1 MGQPAKSTRPLLNT
15 SQRDNVALWQQTQ
28 TKPLSKTKI
37 KSPSRKPPHQSDN
50 QTNTEE
56 KTLLSDAQ
64 AKQFAQ
70 QHSEESDQLAK
81 DLQGRKEDELPGYSQ
96 DEITFLNNVLR
107 NTKIRPDNMIELPLP
122 FKEANPKFPFNRK
135 VALERTKNTLNR
147 MRKREP
153 EFFKK
158 TLEKFAQNVDRRYP
172 RFEPIPN
179 AQKFNSEG
187 HAYWIP
193 QFSVK
198 QKAKL
203 E

>member
-1 MGQPAKSTRPLLNT
+1 
-15 SQRDNVALWQQTQ
+15 
-28 TKPLSKTKI
+28 
-37 KSPSRKPPHQSDN
+37 
-50 QTNTEE
+50 
-56 KTLLSDAQ
+56 
-64 AKQFAQ
+64 
-70 QHSEESDQLAK
+70 
-81 DLQGRKEDELPGYSQ
+81 
-96 DEITFLNNVLR
+96 
-107 NTKIRPDNMIELPLP
+107 MIELPLP

-158 TLEKFAQNVDRRYP
+158 TLEKFAQNVDRQFP

-198 QKAKL
+198 QKGKARIVFDSAAKTFDAVANEEVCINDKL
-203 E
+203 FQGPDRNNSLRGVILRFRRHPYAVTADVENIIHQFALPDHQKPI